1 MADSFALPKPLS
13 AYGLAPEQNA
23 ELLSPAIAAPL
34 IDPAEAARAANQAAN
49 DAAVNAGI
57 GRLDQQGSIGSQ
69 NILNSY
75 NSALARLTGQKQADI
90 QGIANNRLQQQQ
102 GNQVARDNIG
112 AGVRNTNQSL
122 LRLLGAHGSGNSSAS
137 QILAPFAAASQGNQQ
152 RSQVQQAYGQN
163 MSALDQNE
171 LNTNLGYDNSFGQLA
186 NDRQTQEQQLQSQL
200 GQSRASLLSQRSDA
214 NNNQTAIQQILDSI
228 TQLGLNPTFTPKAPT
243 VAAPD
248 LQKYAYDQTGA
259 PKLGNS
265 NVSDAAAL
273 AAGPF
278 LSLLTGQKKQLGA

>member
-1 MADSFALPKPLS
+1 MADSFALPQPLS

-23 ELLSPAIAAPL
+23 QLLTPAVAAPL
-34 IDPAEAARAANQAAN
+34 IDPAAATRAAN
-49 DAAVNAGI
+49 DSAVNAGI
-57 GRLDQQGSIGSQ
+57 GRLDQQGSIGNQ

-75 NSALARLTGQKQADI
+75 NSALARLTGQKTADL
-90 QGIANNRLQQQQ
+90 QGLSNTRLQQQQ
-102 GNQVARDNIG
+102 GNQTARDNIG

-122 LRLLGAHGSGNSSAS
+122 LRLLGAHGSGNSSAAA
-137 QILAPFAAASQGNQQ
+137 ILAPFAAASQGNQQ
-152 RSQVQQAYGQN
+152 RSQVQQSYGQN
-163 MSALDQNE
+163 MNALDQTE

-186 NDRQTQEQQLQSQL
+186 NDKQTQEQQLQSQIE
-200 GQSRASLLSQRSDA
+200 QQRASLLGQRSDA
-214 NNNQTAIQQILDSI
+214 VNNQPAIQAILDSI
-228 TQLGLNPTFTPKAPT
+228 TRLGLNPTFTPKAPT

-248 LQKYAYDQTGA
+248 LAKYSYDQQGA